1 MMGSAT
7 FYLGLFL
14 SVLNMSLWGCWTLI
28 RVKCKT
34 DGVKFTTLY
43 IIGDFL
49 CQLILILLLEY
60 SPSQFATLLNS
71 RYDPSKVISIIFG
84 GFFIAQSDFLCA
96 SATEIVPVYI
106 IFPIYTGL
114 CMASGMI
121 VTYVMQKVMLN
132 NISITS
138 SIYLFAGILFALLAV
153 LALAKAESYQ
163 DDHEPVSIASDTTIN
178 PITEDIEIEL
188 KELKKLESNEEQ
200 DTKRN
205 KNKKWIIIMI
215 FGGIICSFWSPA
227 SYWSRMEQVNNGGV
241 GGIPLDSYVC
251 LFYFA
256 VGKLMAI
263 PMIYNHGIA
272 IEFYENKKILLHE
285 QILHDLWL
293 LPLSDKFYGI
303 LSGSFVGAGFYLY
316 FKASNMIAT
325 TAALGIASCEP
336 LMNIFVSIVFLN
348 SLKHANLYRKLC
360 MLLSVILF
368 VLAILFM
375 ALSAK

>member
-1 MMGSAT
+1 MENTT

-28 RVKCKT
+28 RVKCRT

-49 CQLILILLLEY
+49 CQLILILSLEY

-71 RYDPSKVISIIFG
+71 RYDPSKVISIILG
-84 GFFIAQSDFLCA
+84 GYFIAQSDFLCA

-132 NISITS
+132 NISTISTL
-138 SIYLFAGILFALLAV
+138 YLFAGILFAILAV
-153 LALAKAESYQ
+153 LALAKAESYP
-163 DDHEPVSIASDTTIN
+163 DDHETVSTATNTNTTIN
-178 PITEDIEIEL
+178 PISADVELTEINKLENS
-188 KELKKLESNEEQ
+188 KELEAK
-200 DTKRN
+200 DN

-215 FGGIICSFWSPA
+215 FGGVICSFWSPA
-227 SYWSRMEQVNNGGV
+227 SFWSRMEQVNNGGV

-251 LFYFA
+251 LFYFS

-272 IEFYENKKILLHE
+272 IEFHENKKILLHE
-285 QILHDLWL
+285 QILTDLLL
-293 LPLSDKFYGI
+293 LPLSDKCYGL
-303 LSGSFVGAGFYLY
+303 LSGSFVGGGFYLY

-348 SLKHANLYRKLC
+348 SLKHANLYRKLY
-360 MLLSVILF
+360 MFLSVILF
-368 VLAILFM
+368 VVAILFM
-375 ALSAK
+375 ALSAE

>member
-1 MMGSAT
+1 MENTT

-28 RVKCKT
+28 RVKCRT

-49 CQLILILLLEY
+49 CQLILILSLEY

-71 RYDPSKVISIIFG
+71 RYDPSKVISIILG
-84 GFFIAQSDFLCA
+84 GYFIAQSDFLCA

-132 NISITS
+132 NISTISTL
-138 SIYLFAGILFALLAV
+138 YLFAGILFAILAV
-153 LALAKAESYQ
+153 LALAKAESYP
-163 DDHEPVSIASDTTIN
+163 DDHEPVSTATNTNTTIN
-178 PITEDIEIEL
+178 PISADVELTELNKLENS
-188 KELKKLESNEEQ
+188 KELEAK
-200 DTKRN
+200 DN

-215 FGGIICSFWSPA
+215 FGGVICSFWSPA
-227 SYWSRMEQVNNGGV
+227 SFWSRMEQVNNGGV

-251 LFYFA
+251 LFYFS

-272 IEFYENKKILLHE
+272 IEFHENKKILLHE
-285 QILHDLWL
+285 QILTDLLL
-293 LPLSDKFYGI
+293 LPLSDKCYGL
-303 LSGSFVGAGFYLY
+303 LSGSFVGGGFYLY

-348 SLKHANLYRKLC
+348 SLKYANLYRKLY
-360 MLLSVILF
+360 MFLSVILF
-368 VLAILFM
+368 VVAILFM
-375 ALSAK
+375 ALSAE

>member
-1 MMGSAT
+1 MGSTT

-28 RVKCKT
+28 RVKCRA
-34 DGVKFTTLY
+34 DGVKFCTLF
-43 IIGDFL
+43 IIGDFI
-49 CQLILILLLEY
+49 CQLILVLAIEY
-60 SPSQFATLLNS
+60 SPSQFAILLNAKC
-71 RYDPSKVISIIFG
+71 DPSKVISIMLG

-132 NISITS
+132 NISTS
-138 SIYLFAGILFALLAV
+138 STLYLFAGILFAILAV
-153 LALAKAESYQ
+153 FAMAKAESYQ
-163 DDHEPVSIASDTTIN
+163 DDHEPIATTSNTATIN
-178 PITEDIEIEL
+178 PITADIEIQS
-188 KELKKLESNEEQ
+188 KQINKIESNEDFEM
-200 DTKRN
+200 KRN
-205 KNKKWIIIMI
+205 RNKKWIIIMI
-215 FGGIICSFWSPA
+215 FGGIICSLWSPA
-227 SYWSRMEQVNNGGV
+227 SFWSRMQSANDGGV
-241 GGIPLDSYVC
+241 GGNPLDSYVC

-272 IEFYENKKILLHE
+272 IGYYENKEILTHIYELYR
-285 QILHDLWL
+285 
-293 LPLSDKFYGI
+293 LPLSDKLYGI
-303 LSGSFVGAGFYLY
+303 LSGSFVGGGFYLY
-316 FKASNMIAT
+316 FKSSNMIAT

-336 LMNIFVSIVFLN
+336 LMNIFVSILFLN
-348 SLKHANLYRKLC
+348 SLKYANLYRKLY

-368 VLAILFM
+368 ILAILFM

>member
-1 MMGSAT
+1 MENTT

-28 RVKCKT
+28 RVKCRT
-34 DGVKFTTLY
+34 DGVKFTTFY

-49 CQLILILLLEY
+49 CQLILILSLEY

-71 RYDPSKVISIIFG
+71 RYDPSKVISIILG
-84 GFFIAQSDFLCA
+84 GYFIAQSDFLCA

-132 NISITS
+132 NISTISTL
-138 SIYLFAGILFALLAV
+138 YLFAGILFAILAV
-153 LALAKAESYQ
+153 LALAKAESYP
-163 DDHEPVSIASDTTIN
+163 DDHEPVSTATNTNTTIN
-178 PITEDIEIEL
+178 PISADVELTELNKLENS
-188 KELKKLESNEEQ
+188 KELEAK
-200 DTKRN
+200 DN

-215 FGGIICSFWSPA
+215 FGGVICSFWSPA
-227 SYWSRMEQVNNGGV
+227 SFWSRMEQVNNGGV

-251 LFYFA
+251 LFYFS

-272 IEFYENKKILLHE
+272 IEFHENKKILLHE
-285 QILHDLWL
+285 QILTDLLL
-293 LPLSDKFYGI
+293 LPLSDKCYGL
-303 LSGSFVGAGFYLY
+303 LSGSFVGGGFYLY

-348 SLKHANLYRKLC
+348 SLKHANLYRKLY
-360 MLLSVILF
+360 MFLSVILF
-368 VLAILFM
+368 VVAILFM
-375 ALSAK
+375 ALSAE